1 MEDTT
6 TLNLRRMQ
14 HYLAA
19 YALIETV
26 IGLAVAGAQAIS
38 RAFAAL
44 AERQRRA
51 RARLELQRLSDH
63 MLRDIGL
70 ERDQIDRLFRS

>member
-14 HYLAA
+14 YYLAT

-26 IGLAVAGAQAIS
+26 IGLAVAGMQAMS
-38 RAFAAL
+38 RAFAAF
-44 AERQRRA
+44 AQRQRQA

-70 ERDQIDRLFRS
+70 ERGQIDRLFRP